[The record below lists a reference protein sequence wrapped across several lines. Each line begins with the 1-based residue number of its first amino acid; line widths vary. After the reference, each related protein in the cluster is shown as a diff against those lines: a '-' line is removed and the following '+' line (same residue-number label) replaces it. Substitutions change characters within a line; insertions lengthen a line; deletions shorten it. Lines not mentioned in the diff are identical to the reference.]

1 MPHPRESGDSGHYSS
16 VGPAYAVLERP
27 GTTRQKQQQEEEE
40 EEGGGG
46 GEMAAATYEEVP
58 PRKGEEAISI
68 TLV

>member
-1 MPHPRESGDSGHYSS
+1 MPHSRESDDSGHYSS

-27 GTTRQKQQQEEEE
+27 GTTGQKQQQEEEE
-40 EEGGGG
+40 EEGG

-58 PRKGEEAISI
+58 PRKGEEGISI